1 MTPQLVVRS
10 TPCEH
15 VRVLAISRP
24 EKRNAL
30 SQEVID
36 CFLDELKDASQDESV
51 RVIIITGTNTLFCG
65 TAPTVASDCVYGLLF
80 LG

>member
-1 MTPQLVVRS
+1 MTPQVVIRS

-36 CFLDELKDASQDESV
+36 RFLDELKDASQDETV
-51 RVIIITGTNTLFCG
+51 RVILITGTDTLFCG
-65 TAPTVASDCVYGLLF
+65 TAPTAASDCAHERVCLR
-80 LG
+80 